1 MFTALSR
8 LPLFELVAVVMVL
21 PTVVA
26 VFLQWL
32 VRRFIGYERL
42 KPNNEVAGFQFAIVG
57 VIYAVLLA
65 FVVIAVW
72 EKFSEGQKDVAQE
85 AGAAAAL
92 FHYSDG
98 PEPEAAKLHHVLE
111 VYLERIIHSDWA
123 AMDAGTEDA
132 GAPRALNDLYQA
144 AMALNRTGTRTVADM
159 TEVFTQIDTLTSAR
173 RLRLHLSTGLVP
185 EVIWLALFVGAGL
198 TVVYAFFFGA
208 QHGLAQLAMTAILSL
223 IVTLGLFV
231 IVALNR
237 PFSGAVRIEPESL
250 EQVLQTFKEK

>member
-1 MFTALSR
+1 MFSTLSG
-8 LPLFELVAVVMVL
+8 LPLWRLVAVVMIL

-26 VFLQWL
+26 VLLQWQ
-32 VRRFIGYERL
+32 VRRFFGYERL

-72 EKFSEGQKDVAQE
+72 EKFSEGQKGVAQE

-92 FHYSDG
+92 FHYADG
-98 PEPEAAKLHHVLE
+98 PEPEAAKLRHALE
-111 VYLERIIHSDWA
+111 VYLERVIHGEWP

-132 GAPRALNDLYQA
+132 GATHALNDLYQA

-159 TEVFTQIDTLTSAR
+159 SEVFTQIDTLTSAR
-173 RLRLHLSTGLVP
+173 RIRLHLSTGLVP
-185 EVIWLALFVGAGL
+185 DVIWLALFVGAGL
-198 TVVYAFFFGA
+198 TVVYTFFFGT
-208 QHGLAQLAMTAILSL
+208 QSGLAQLAMTAILSL
-223 IVTLGLFV
+223 LVTLGLFV

-250 EQVLQTFKEK
+250 EHVLVSFEQK